1 VTAPYNIIVVAGIA
15 ILVIVVVLVVRRS
28 QSDMLARRM
37 ALFSSK
43 ETPQQPR
50 PVPRPGEPQ
59 PSFHGTFFGPNTV
72 FEGNVGGTEPVIVE
86 GSVKGQ
92 INLNAD
98 LRIGTKA
105 RVEATVH
112 AKNVIIEGKLTG
124 DVSADERVELIA
136 SATVDG
142 NIKAPKIVVAEGARF
157 RGAVDMGSTKPI
169 APAAASDVNIK
180 K

>member
-1 VTAPYNIIVVAGIA
+1 
-15 ILVIVVVLVVRRS
+15 
-28 QSDMLARRM
+28 M

-43 ETPQQPR
+43 ETPQPAR
-50 PVPRPGEPQ
+50 PAPRPGDPM
-59 PSFHGTFFGPNTV
+59 PSFSGTFFGPNIV
-72 FEGNVGGTEPVIVE
+72 FEGTVSGSEAVIIEGT
-86 GSVKGQ
+86 VKGQ
-92 INLNAD
+92 INLNSD

-112 AKNVIIEGKLTG
+112 AKNVIVEGKLTG
-124 DVSADERVELIA
+124 DVSADDRVELIA

-157 RGAVDMGSTKPI
+157 RGAVDMGSPRPRENN
-169 APAAASDVNIK
+169 AEANAAK